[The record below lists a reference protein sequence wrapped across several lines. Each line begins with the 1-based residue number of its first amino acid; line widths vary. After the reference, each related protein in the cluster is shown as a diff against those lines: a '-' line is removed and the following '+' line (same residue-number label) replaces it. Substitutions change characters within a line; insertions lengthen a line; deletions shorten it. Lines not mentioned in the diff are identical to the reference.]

1 MKEELTTLMHA
12 EFFDD
17 PQEKLEILVM
27 GAVGA
32 MLKGE
37 DKNKVLSDLGISEEQ
52 FRKTAPIVFPS
63 GFAKDLYTT

>member
-27 GAVGA
+27 GAA
-32 MLKGE
+32 ARIRKGE
-37 DKNKVLSDLGISEEQ
+37 TIDKILEEYGLT
-52 FRKTAPIVFPS
+52 KDVYNITLKKIFPN
-63 GFAKDLYTT
+63 GLPPKRN

>member
-27 GAVGA
+27 GAACCISRGQN
-32 MLKGE
+32 KQ
-37 DKNKVLSDLGISEEQ
+37 KVLNRHGITEKEYDET
-52 FRKTAPIVFPS
+52 FKRIFPN
-63 GFAKDLYTT
+63 GFNL